1 MEQNGIHWLT
11 ARIKSLD
18 LECRKNG
25 KRKSYQ
31 RIASKCIHNYVN
43 SVGNLDGVDYLDVK
57 NFSAYWKLKRIYLLE
72 TCGATETQKLVGYIL
87 RNATLT
93 PEMVRLIRYYTRWI
107 TDIELLCEFASNVK
121 WCGREDY
128 CTAEDLLKVA
138 QSVLKDGVLSITDF
152 DAFILIFIYDGLHF
166 DTNVYRILEKAVRNS
181 DCYDKNRKY
190 FKHF

>member
-1 MEQNGIHWLT
+1 MRQNGIHWLT

-18 LECRKNG
+18 LECRTNG
-25 KRKSYQ
+25 ERKRYQ

-43 SVGNLDGVDYLDVK
+43 TVGNLDGVDYLNVK

-72 TCGATETQKLVGYIL
+72 ACGATETQKLVGNIL

-93 PEMVRLIRYYTRWI
+93 PEIVRLIRYYTVWI
-107 TDIELLCEFASNVK
+107 TSIDLLCEFASNVR

-128 CTAEDLLKVA
+128 CTAEDLLKAA
-138 QSVLKDGVLSITDF
+138 QSVLKEGTLSITDF
-152 DAFILIFIYDGLHF
+152 DAFMLIFVYDGLRIDDKVF
-166 DTNVYRILEKAVRNS
+166 RILEKAVREN